1 MRSGHHGD
9 KTATAGV
16 KEKLEG
22 PENHILSFP
31 LLTAVLIT
39 NSCQELSEN
48 LKKENDILNA

>member
-1 MRSGHHGD
+1 MVT
-9 KTATAGV
+9 KLPQQEEV
-16 KEKLEG
+16 KENLDG

-48 LKKENDILNA
+48 LKKENDILSA